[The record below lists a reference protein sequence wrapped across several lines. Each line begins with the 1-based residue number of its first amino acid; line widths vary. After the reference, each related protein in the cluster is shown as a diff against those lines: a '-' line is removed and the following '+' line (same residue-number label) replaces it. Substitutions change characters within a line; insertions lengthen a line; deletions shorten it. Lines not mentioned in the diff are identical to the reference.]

1 MHGIPLNKEGSRTGK
16 MEDSKACS
24 DSTPMCAAIEIM
36 AYSQGLRKVEGTVQL
51 TSSISLLQT
60 ILTSTAMKV
69 NIVKPT
75 VNRVRPANVF
85 HKTHSPYSRPFKK
98 TTVLRTDFSKQ
109 KVNTAKVN
117 AVSTVGGKRETAV
130 KPSAGLDGEQGL
142 PCEFQDFIGGLGKH
156 FSGSHP
162 FIASMLVQPTE
173 DGLLLQKTHL
183 KHNPTPSPA
192 LTKTS
197 GGNLG
202 RFSDQS
208 LRNST
213 FEGHIK
219 KLSSKA
225 NPVMKNTKSME
236 CSVHEILLF
245 DELDHMETENAQD
258 VGWTRDIVGEAKEND
273 EDVIST
279 DKEKVST
286 DKDKREENGVEL
298 LRIFEETDRPRPT
311 STRSLMTLRPLPKID
326 PKDKGKKKIEEE
338 HETDSESD
346 DIPQAEKKF
355 KQLESDEEMAR
366 KKRRSGV
373 KIVLLA
379 EKEAS
384 KKGEGE
390 TVKMKKIT
398 DKRGEKK
405 KKRGKKMDT
414 GKRIVRGRKR
424 ISKITIVRRGKRI
437 RKTRKKRRK
446 EGEAM
451 K

>member
-1 MHGIPLNKEGSRTGK
+1 
-16 MEDSKACS
+16 
-24 DSTPMCAAIEIM
+24 
-36 AYSQGLRKVEGTVQL
+36 
-51 TSSISLLQT
+51 
-60 ILTSTAMKV
+60 
-69 NIVKPT
+69 
-75 VNRVRPANVF
+75 
-85 HKTHSPYSRPFKK
+85 
-98 TTVLRTDFSKQ
+98 
-109 KVNTAKVN
+109 
-117 AVSTVGGKRETAV
+117 
-130 KPSAGLDGEQGL
+130 
-142 PCEFQDFIGGLGKH
+142 
-156 FSGSHP
+156 
-162 FIASMLVQPTE
+162 MLVQPTE

-258 VGWTRDIVGEAKEND
+258 VGWTRDIVGEVKEND
-273 EDVIST
+273 EDVVST

-286 DKDKREENGVEL
+286 DKDKVSTDRPIVSTDGSKVSTDRKIEGTDEQKREENGVEL